1 MSDLKTHPFFET
13 VSRRFCGILSDQVGD
28 GICYIDKDLKILG
41 WNKSAEMM
49 TGFSEDEML
58 GKSWSDDVGLH
69 LGPETDGKNGP
80 DCPVEDAIREDKI
93 RTIEA
98 FLPHKDGYRIPV
110 HVRILP
116 VPGENGGIIGAAVV
130 FSSATPLI
138 MVPPGP
144 ALLEH
149 SGFMDSEIGV
159 PNRNFLETILKKRLE
174 EYKKYGLPF
183 GLLYV
188 DIDLFGQFKEKY
200 GNFNAG
206 KILRIIARNI
216 QKNIRYLDVMGLW
229 NADEFLVLLH
239 NIEENRLDIVSNKL
253 RLMVAESY
261 LMTETATLNATVSIG
276 ACLVQRYD
284 TAESLVNRAH
294 KLMMH
299 SKWRGRNKVSLN
311 FVQKDTF

>member
-49 TGFSEDEML
+49 TGFSEDEMS

-69 LGPETDGKNGP
+69 MEPGNAGKE
-80 DCPVEDAIREDKI
+80 DSACPVERAVRES
-93 RTIEA
+93 TIITVDA
-98 FLPHKDGYRIPV
+98 FLPHKSGYRIPI
-110 HVRILP
+110 HLRILP
-116 VPGENGGIIGAAVV
+116 VDSDDGNLLGAAVL
-130 FSSATPLI
+130 FSPATPLI

-144 ALLEH
+144 VFLEH
-149 SGFMDSEIGV
+149 SGFLNAEIGI

-174 EYKKYGLPF
+174 EYKKFGIPF
-183 GLLYV
+183 GLLYI
-188 DIDLFGQFKEKY
+188 DIDQYGQFKEKY

-206 KILRIIARNI
+206 KILRIIARNL

-239 NIEENRLDIVSNKL
+239 NIEENRLDIVANKL

-261 LMTETATLNATVSIG
+261 LMTETETLNATVSIG

-284 TAESLVNRAH
+284 TPESLVNRAH

-311 FVQKDTF
+311 FAQKDAF

>member
-1 MSDLKTHPFFET
+1 MSDLNTHPFFDD

-28 GICYIDKDLKILG
+28 GICYVDKDLRILS
-41 WNKSAEMM
+41 WNRAAELL
-49 TGFSEDEML
+49 TGFSEAEMS
-58 GKSWSDDVGLH
+58 GKSWSDDVRLH
-69 LGPETDGKNGP
+69 LGPENDGKDGP
-80 DCPVEDAIREDKI
+80 DCPVERAVREK
-93 RTIEA
+93 TILTIDA
-98 FLPHKDGYRIPV
+98 FLPHKDGYRIPIYL
-110 HVRILP
+110 RILP
-116 VPGENGGIIGAAVV
+116 VSGEDERLLGAAVV

-138 MVPPGP
+138 MIPPSP

-149 SGFMDSEIGV
+149 SGFLDAEIGI

-174 EYKKYGLPF
+174 EYKKFGIPF

-188 DIDLFGQFKEKY
+188 DVDLFGQFKEKH

-216 QKNIRYLDVMGLW
+216 QKNIRYLDVMGIW

-284 TAESLVNRAH
+284 TPESLVNRAH